1 MNENEKEPK
10 KIEQYSSPK
19 ETNRKK
25 AGRKSTMLKPR
36 PVILKDLTDKLK
48 FLPWKIEIAKTE
60 TLLHGLFDGTPID
73 FYHSAKPVIRDTIEP
88 KNIYSALRQ
97 GHNLES
103 DRKKCNDLRK
113 GSWEALESNFE
124 EKAKETFTS
133 VEKNM
138 RMCIG
143 EQKLKQSLIE
153 EVNKIYQEYN
163 GKSYC
168 IKVDLCYR
176 ELTMLFLQSLFGK
189 SAYEKDY
196 EWVKTG
202 EWQGVLSQTPDENEK
217 FFTSGFFAL
226 PRKDINQVILPQVK
240 LEQKQDSKYF
250 ISQSNPS
257 SLEHILRQSKGD
269 IERRIFVLCGDE
281 NEGTTISGAG
291 KTTMLRHLYYS
302 CKSAIFVPLSQVY
315 CNRYLKQRDV
325 GPYILSWLQEYYKIW
340 RQSDL
345 DNRLLILDG
354 LDEIR
359 ENFGVQAICY
369 DLVWLIENCTSRI
382 IISSKLK
389 PNKLTTWDYD
399 PAVGLCTVSDH
410 VWDIAEYCY
419 ILPMNEKQR
428 SEYLGNNVSPELES
442 ILTTPFFLSLYKN
455 VKETYTDKERRHNA
469 ILAEWSQLSYFF
481 ETEIHTKEDLLY
493 RFFVTQICRW
503 SDENKENSSR
513 TKADAFFLMYT
524 LPMIAY
530 RMASVEFS
538 DAQYIP
544 APLNQADET
553 FVMHALRNSAPIF
566 SHVWVYRHPGEE
578 NTFPSVKRLLTA
590 KGFDEGRASIFLCKI
605 ATAPKWEWEHY
616 FAHHAIRNE
625 LAILHIANVFYMAYY
640 DKLLEDDT
648 LSSCFAFLVQ
658 YPSQTMYEE
667 ASHYLDALLGKNER
681 TKEILLEGPLK
692 VEISG
697 TYAAF
702 LLCIMAREMSLAL
715 HLGEEVQRDWID
727 ASASAY
733 RKLEKNNSIIANWH
747 KKDYL
752 VRILGGQAA
761 SLRAKG
767 QFKDAA
773 KKSYEAI
780 KYAKQDEDFGDKNK
794 FGYHSLAKVYFE
806 QIRHLLNCEI
816 TDSQYIEFIQ
826 KDYIDQA
833 KHIHMRLNVLRDAKI
848 QGQWSDI
855 SNSMDFFGKISHK
868 NREIIEPICDIL
880 EKARLRLDRYSKA
893 TDENGQL
900 LFEKSSQ
907 LRFLLEASYVGKAF
921 SSYAAFHEGAS
932 GEALNMLGTFMQNQQ
947 EELENNRE
955 LKFFIRNPDLHCDIN
970 REELLYTNNHIGA
983 FYIFLRI
990 YNIKRGGQPYP
1001 SRKLAEII
1009 LNRRVRLIEDKTA
1022 DEGFRPIIGP
1032 GDFQELSEAE
1042 VKFLDQ
1048 VTERVCT
1055 SNRGGF
1061 GIFRIRYLNE
1071 KKTADRIEAER
1082 RFEVEW
1088 MRCGCTTKFEED
1100 KVDFNSAQ
1108 LLAEYTKGWR
1118 VTANMLNMGNAVIK
1132 ILHFFRRSLLE
1143 LKEVKYTTGT
1153 RMIPQY
1159 YDECLNRL
1167 QRLSDQQE
1175 IKVFS
1180 ELRSQS
1186 NNWWRSVRD
1195 ELENL
1200 RR

>member
-1 MNENEKEPK
+1 MNKNKKEPK
-10 KIEQYSSPK
+10 KIEQYSFPK
-19 ETNRKK
+19 GVNRKNVQ
-25 AGRKSTMLKPR
+25 RKSAMSEPR
-36 PVILKDLTDKLK
+36 PVILKDLTNKLK
-48 FLPWKIEIAKTE
+48 FLPWEIEVAKTE
-60 TLLHGLFDGTPID
+60 TLLHWLFDRTPID
-73 FYHSAKPVIRDTIEP
+73 FYHSAKPVIRDAIKP
-88 KNIYSALRQ
+88 KNIYSVLRQ

-103 DRKKCNDLRK
+103 DSEKRKDLRK
-113 GSWEALESNFE
+113 DSWEALKSNFKE
-124 EKAKETFTS
+124 NAKETFTA

-143 EQKLKQSLIE
+143 EHKLTQSLVE

-168 IKVDLCYR
+168 IDADLCYR

-189 SAYEKDY
+189 NAYEKY
-196 EWVKTG
+196 HEWVETG
-202 EWQGVLSQTPDENEK
+202 EWLGLLSQIPDKNEK

-226 PRKDINQVILPQVK
+226 PINSINEVILPRLK
-240 LEQKQDSKYF
+240 LEPKQDSKY
-250 ISQSNPS
+250 QG
-257 SLEHILRQSKGD
+257 SLPLLEQILHCDTRH
-269 IERRIFVLCGDE
+269 RIFVLCGDE
-281 NEGTTISGAG
+281 NEGTTVSGAG
-291 KTTMLRHLYYS
+291 KTTMLQHLYYS
-302 CKSAIFVPLSQVY
+302 WENAIFVPLSRVY
-315 CNRYLKQRDV
+315 CNHRYSIRRDMKHSDA
-325 GPYILSWLQEYYKIW
+325 YILPWLQKYYKIW
-340 RQSDL
+340 KQSDL

-359 ENFGVQAICY
+359 EASGVQAICD
-369 DLVWLIENCTSRI
+369 DLFWLIEKCTPRI
-382 IISSKLK
+382 VISSKLR
-389 PNKLTTWDYD
+389 PDKLTTWDYE
-399 PAVGLCTVSDH
+399 PTVGLCTVSDY
-410 VWDIAEYCY
+410 VWRVAEYCY
-419 ILPMNEKQR
+419 ILPMNKDQR
-428 SEYLGNNVSPELES
+428 RKYLGDNVSPELES

-455 VKETYTDKERRHNA
+455 VKETYTNKESRHNT
-469 ILAEWSQLSYFF
+469 ILAAWSQLHYFK
-481 ETEIHTKEDLLY
+481 TEIRTKEDLLY
-493 RFFVTQICRW
+493 RFFVAQICRW
-503 SDENKENSSR
+503 SDENTVDSTR
-513 TKADAFFLMYT
+513 TDADAFFLMYT

-553 FVMHALRNSAPIF
+553 FVTRALDNSDLIF
-566 SHVWVYRHPGEE
+566 SHVWVYRHPGEG
-578 NTFPSVKRLLTA
+578 NTFHSVKRYLTA
-590 KGFDEGRASIFLCKI
+590 QEFDKGRASIFLCRI

-625 LAILHIANVFYMAYY
+625 LATLHIANIFYMAYY

-648 LSSCFAFLVQ
+648 LSSYFAFLVQ

-667 ASHYLDALLGKNER
+667 ASHYLDALLGEKDR
-681 TKEILLEGPLK
+681 AKGILLDRSSK
-692 VEISG
+692 VKVRG
-697 TYAAF
+697 AYAAF
-702 LLCIMAREMSLAL
+702 LLCMIAREMSLAL
-715 HLGEEVQRDWID
+715 HLDEEVQRDWID
-727 ASASAY
+727 ASATAY
-733 RKLEKNNSIIANWH
+733 QKLEKTNLKIANWH

-773 KKSYEAI
+773 KKSQEAI
-780 KYAKQDEDFGDKNK
+780 KYAEQDEGFGDKNK

-826 KDYIDQA
+826 GNYIDHA
-833 KHIHMRLNVLRDAKI
+833 KDIHMRLKMLRDAKI
-848 QGQWSDI
+848 QGQWSDV
-855 SNSMDFFGKISHK
+855 SGSMDLFGKISYK
-868 NREIIEPICDIL
+868 NMEIIEPICEIL
-880 EKARLRLDRYSKA
+880 DKAKLRLDRYSGAK
-893 TDENGQL
+893 DEDGRL

-907 LRFLLEASYVGKAF
+907 LKFLLEASYVGKVF

-947 EELENNRE
+947 EELENNRD
-955 LKFFIRNPDLHCDIN
+955 LKFFISHPDLHCDMN
-970 REELLYTNNHIGA
+970 RDELLLYTNNHIGA

-1001 SRKLAEII
+1001 ARKLAEII
-1009 LNRRVRLIEDKTA
+1009 LNRRVRLAKDETA

-1032 GDFQELSEAE
+1032 GDSQELNEVE

-1071 KKTADRIEAER
+1071 KKTTASIEAER

-1088 MRCGCTTKFEED
+1088 TRCGCTTKFEED

-1108 LLAEYTKGWR
+1108 LLAEFTKGWR
-1118 VTANMLNMGNAVIK
+1118 VTANTLNMRDAVIK
-1132 ILHFFRRSLLE
+1132 ILHFFQRSLRE
-1143 LKEVKYTTGT
+1143 FEEVKYTTGT

-1159 YDECLNRL
+1159 YEECLNRL
-1167 QRLSDQQE
+1167 QILSDQQG

-1180 ELRSQS
+1180 ELSSQS

-1195 ELENL
+1195 ELKNL
-1200 RR
+1200 RK

>member
-1 MNENEKEPK
+1 MNENEKGPK
-10 KIEQYSSPK
+10 KIEQYSFSK

-25 AGRKSTMLKPR
+25 AERKFTISKPQ
-36 PVILKDLTDKLK
+36 PVILKDLTDKLE
-48 FLPWKIEIAKTE
+48 FLPWEIEIAKTE
-60 TLLHGLFDGTPID
+60 TLLQRLFDGTPID
-73 FYHSAKPVIRDTIEP
+73 FYHSAKPVIRNPIKS
-88 KNIYSALRQ
+88 KNIYSALRR
-97 GHNLES
+97 GHNLKS
-103 DRKKCNDLRK
+103 DREKCNDLRK
-113 GSWEALESNFE
+113 GSWEALKSNFE
-124 EKAKETFTS
+124 ENAKETFTA
-133 VEKNM
+133 VEKKM
-138 RMCIG
+138 RMCIR
-143 EQKLKQSLIE
+143 EHKLTQSLVE

-168 IKVDLCYR
+168 IKADLCYR

-189 SAYEKDY
+189 SAYEKY
-196 EWVKTG
+196 HEWVKTG
-202 EWQGVLSQTPDENEK
+202 KWQGVLSQTPDENEK

-226 PRKDINQVILPQVK
+226 PRKDINQVILPRLK

-250 ISQSNPS
+250 ISQSNMS
-257 SLEHILRQSKGD
+257 SLEQILRQSKGD
-269 IERRIFVLCGDE
+269 IKRRIFVLCGDE

-325 GPYILSWLQEYYKIW
+325 GPYILPWLQEYYKVW
-340 RQSDL
+340 KHSDL

-359 ENFGVQAICY
+359 ETPGVQAICY

-382 IISSKLK
+382 VISSKLK

-399 PAVGLCTVSDH
+399 SAVGLCTVSDH

-419 ILPMNEKQR
+419 ILPMNKEQR
-428 SEYLGNNVSPELES
+428 REYLGNNVSPESES

-455 VKETYTDKERRHNA
+455 VKETYADKECRHDA
-469 ILAEWSQLSYFF
+469 ILAEWSQLSYFK
-481 ETEIHTKEDLLY
+481 TGIHTKEDLLF

-553 FVMHALRNSAPIF
+553 FVMRALENSALIF
-566 SHVWVYRHPGEE
+566 SPVWIYRHPGEE
-578 NTFPSVKRLLTA
+578 NTFPSVRRFLNA
-590 KGFDEGRASIFLCKI
+590 QGFDEGRASIFLCKI
-605 ATAPKWEWEHY
+605 ATAPNWEWEHY

-625 LAILHIANVFYMAYY
+625 LATLHIANIFYMAYY

-648 LSSCFAFLVQ
+648 LSSCFAFLAQ

-667 ASHYLDALLGKNER
+667 ASHYLDALLGEKDR
-681 TKEILLEGPLK
+681 AKGILLDRSAK
-692 VEISG
+692 VKVRG
-697 TYAAF
+697 AYAAF
-702 LLCIMAREMSLAL
+702 LLCMIAREMSLAL
-715 HLGEEVQRDWID
+715 HLDEEVQRDWID
-727 ASASAY
+727 ASATAY
-733 RKLEKNNSIIANWH
+733 RKLEKTNSNIANWH

-773 KKSYEAI
+773 GKSQEAI
-780 KYAKQDEDFGDKNK
+780 KYAEQDKGFGDKNK

-826 KDYIDQA
+826 ENYIDQA
-833 KHIHMRLNVLRDAKI
+833 KDIHMRLKMLRNAKI
-848 QGQWSDI
+848 QGQWSDV
-855 SNSMDFFGKISHK
+855 SGSMDLFGKISHK
-868 NREIIEPICDIL
+868 NMEIIEPICEIL
-880 EKARLRLDRYSKA
+880 DKAKLRLDRYSGAK
-893 TDENGQL
+893 DENGRL
-900 LFEKSSQ
+900 LFEKSNQ
-907 LRFLLEASYVGKAF
+907 LRFLLEASYVGKVF

-947 EELENNRE
+947 EELENNRD
-955 LKFFIRNPDLHCDIN
+955 LKFFIRHPDLHCDVN
-970 REELLYTNNHIGA
+970 RDELLYTNNHIGA
-983 FYIFLRI
+983 FYIFLCI

-1001 SRKLAEII
+1001 ARKLAEII
-1009 LNRRVRLIEDKTA
+1009 LNRRVRLVEDRTA

-1032 GDFQELSEAE
+1032 GDSQELNEVE

-1071 KKTADRIEAER
+1071 TKTTASIEAER

-1088 MRCGCTTKFEED
+1088 TRCGCTTKFEED

-1118 VTANMLNMGNAVIK
+1118 VTANTLNMRDAVIK
-1132 ILHFFRRSLLE
+1132 ILNFFCRSLHE
-1143 LKEVKYTTGT
+1143 LKGVKYTTGT

-1167 QRLSDQQE
+1167 QRLSDQQQ

-1180 ELRSQS
+1180 ELARQS
-1186 NNWWRSVRD
+1186 NSRWRSVRD
-1195 ELENL
+1195 ELEHL
-1200 RR
+1200 RK

>member
-1 MNENEKEPK
+1 MNENKKDPK
-10 KIEQYSSPK
+10 KIEQYSSLK

-25 AGRKSTMLKPR
+25 TEQKFAMSKSERLS
-36 PVILKDLTDKLK
+36 LGNLTKKLK
-48 FLPWKIEIAKTE
+48 FLPWKIEISKKE
-60 TLLHGLFDGTPID
+60 KLFHGLFDGTPID
-73 FYHSAKPVIRDTIEP
+73 FYSSGEPVIRTDRKVE
-88 KNIYSALRQ
+88 NIYSALWQ
-97 GHNLES
+97 GHQLIP
-103 DRKKCNDLRK
+103 KYGDLRK
-113 GSWEALESNFE
+113 NSWVALESNFE
-124 EKAKETFTS
+124 MNTKETFTA
-133 VEKNM
+133 VEEKI
-138 RMCIG
+138 RMYIL
-143 EQKLKQSLIE
+143 ENDLTQSLVE
-153 EVNKIYQEYN
+153 GVDKIYQDYN

-168 IKVDLCYR
+168 INADSCYR

-189 SAYEKDY
+189 SAYEKHH

-202 EWQGVLSQTPDENEK
+202 EWPDVLSQTPVENEK

-226 PRKDINQVILPQVK
+226 PREDISPLILPRLK
-240 LEQKQDSKYF
+240 LEQEQGSKYF
-250 ISQSNPS
+250 ISQSNLS
-257 SLEHILRQSKGD
+257 SLVQILRQSKGD
-269 IERRIFVLCGDE
+269 IKRRIFVLCGDE

-291 KTTMLRHLYYS
+291 KTTMLRHLYYFW
-302 CKSAIFVPLSQVY
+302 KNAIFVPLGQVY
-315 CNRYLKQRDV
+315 NSYLKRRDV
-325 GPYILSWLQEYYKIW
+325 GHSDANILPWLQEYYKIW
-340 RQSDL
+340 KQSDL

-359 ENFGVQAICY
+359 ENLGVQAICY

-382 IISSKLK
+382 VIGSKLK
-389 PNKLTTWDYD
+389 PNKLTTWDHD
-399 PAVGLCTVSDH
+399 SAVGLCTVSDR

-419 ILPMNEKQR
+419 ILPMDKEQR
-428 SEYLGNNVSPELES
+428 RKYLGNNVSPELES

-455 VKETYTDKERRHNA
+455 VKETYADKERRHDA
-469 ILAEWSQLSYFF
+469 ILAEWSQLSYFV
-481 ETEIHTKEDLLY
+481 ETKIQTKEDLLY

-553 FVMHALRNSAPIF
+553 FVMRALENSASIF
-566 SHVWVYRHPGEE
+566 SPVWVYRHSGEE
-578 NTFPSVKRLLTA
+578 NTFPSVRRFLNA

-625 LAILHIANVFYMAYY
+625 LATLHIANIFYMAYY

-648 LSSCFAFLVQ
+648 LSSCFAFLAQ

-667 ASHYLDALLGKNER
+667 ASHYLDALLGKKNR
-681 TKEILLEGPLK
+681 AKEILLDGPSK
-692 VEISG
+692 VKISG

-702 LLCIMAREMSLAL
+702 FLYIIAREMSLAL

-727 ASASAY
+727 ACEVAY
-733 RKLEKNNSIIANWH
+733 QKLESTSKKIANWH

-773 KKSYEAI
+773 KKSYKAI
-780 KYAKQDEDFGDKNK
+780 EYAEQDEDFGDKNK

-806 QIRHLLNCEI
+806 QIRYLLNCEI
-816 TDSQYIEFIQ
+816 RDSQYIEFIQ
-826 KDYIDQA
+826 PDYIDQA
-833 KHIHMRLNVLRDAKI
+833 KHIHMRLNMLRDAKI
-848 QGQWSDI
+848 QGQWSDVSESI
-855 SNSMDFFGKISHK
+855 DLFGKISHK
-868 NREIIEPICDIL
+868 NREIIEPICEIL
-880 EKARLRLDRYSKA
+880 DKARLRLDRYSGAK
-893 TDENGQL
+893 DENGRL

-907 LRFLLEASYVGKAF
+907 LRFLLEASYVGKVF

-947 EELENNRE
+947 EELENNRD
-955 LKFFIRNPDLHCDIN
+955 LKFFINHPDLHCDMN
-970 REELLYTNNHIGA
+970 RKELLYTNNHIGA
-983 FYIFLRI
+983 FHIFLRI
-990 YNIKRGGQPYP
+990 YNIKRGGQPYTA
-1001 SRKLAEII
+1001 RKLAEII
-1009 LNRRVRLIEDKTA
+1009 LNRRVRLVEDKTA
-1022 DEGFRPIIGP
+1022 NEGFRPIIGP
-1032 GDFQELSEAE
+1032 GDSQELNEVE

-1061 GIFRIRYLNE
+1061 GIYRIRYLNE
-1071 KKTADRIEAER
+1071 KETTASIEAER

-1088 MRCGCTTKFEED
+1088 TRCGCTTKFEED

-1118 VTANMLNMGNAVIK
+1118 VTANTLNMGDAVIK
-1132 ILHFFRRSLLE
+1132 ILHFFRHSLLE
-1143 LKEVKYTTGT
+1143 LKGVKYTTGT

-1180 ELRSQS
+1180 ELRNQS

-1195 ELENL
+1195 ELRDL
-1200 RR
+1200 RK